1 MFADVG
7 TFGKVAGEE
16 AAATGHGAAAVAGAV
31 AVLYA
36 GVADAAGVRGVVA
49 DEAEVAEGLVEVAVR
64 ASGESEAVAGAT
76 SVALDAV
83 GVAVGASV
91 PARVGVTDV
100 HQADRRRLDHAVGLP
115 ASARGGVRRDRG
127 RSAGRTQEVAGKLCH
142 RLLRQPQ
149 LNHRENHTQTSPARA
164 MQPQRQV
171 HHRHQQRQQLIL
183 RRMRSWPSSYQGC
196 VSVSLAW

>member
-7 TFGKVAGEE
+7 TFGEVAGEE
-16 AAATGHGAAAVAGAV
+16 AAATGQGAAAVAGAV

-49 DEAEVAEGLVEVAVR
+49 DEAEVVEGLVEVAVR
-64 ASGESEAVAGAT
+64 ANGESEAVAGVT

-83 GVAVGASV
+83 GVGVGASV

-100 HQADRRRLDHAVGLP
+100 HQADRRRLDHAVGLQ
-115 ASARGGVRRDRG
+115 ASAREGVRRDRG

-142 RLLRQPQ
+142 RLPRQLPQ
-149 LNHRENHTQTSPARA
+149 LNHREHHIQTSPTLA
-164 MQPQRQV
+164 MQP
-171 HHRHQQRQQLIL
+171 
-183 RRMRSWPSSYQGC
+183 
-196 VSVSLAW
+196 